1 VDDWIFRLIEQA
13 GLAGVFLLMLLETV
27 FPPIPSEVIMPV
39 AGIVA
44 ANGQMSLG
52 GVIAAGTAGA
62 MAGNLIWYIVA
73 RVVGLHRF
81 RPLIERYGRWL
92 TIDWPEV
99 ERAQLLFG
107 RFGGAIV
114 LVGRLIPTIRSVV
127 SLPAGLVRMRLP
139 SFLIWSTI
147 GTAVWSSALT
157 VAGYWLGQRAGDE
170 IEKVVGPIS
179 TVIIVAI
186 VVLYVWRQLTWR
198 KRHAAHMER
207 EGSADQP

>member
-1 VDDWIFRLIEQA
+1 MDDWIFRLIEQA

-81 RPLIERYGRWL
+81 RPLIERHGRWL
-92 TIDWPEV
+92 TIDWPDV
-99 ERAQLLFG
+99 ERAQRLFG
-107 RFGGAIV
+107 RFGSVIV

-127 SLPAGLVRMRLP
+127 SLPAGLVHMRLT
-139 SFLIWSTI
+139 SFLIWSTV
-147 GTAVWSSALT
+147 GTAAWSSALAL
-157 VAGYWLGQRAGDE
+157 AGYWLGQRAGEE

-179 TVIIVAI
+179 SVIIVAI
-186 VVLYVWRQLTWR
+186 VVLYVWRQVTWR
-198 KRHAAHMER
+198 KRHAAHMARAE
-207 EGSADQP
+207 STDQP